1 MQDLAK
7 ITRLGVRTHG
17 RISVTETIDTPP
29 SQIIISVA
37 YKTAPTAQYPAEA
50 RDTTRIRVLL
60 GARYPFQEPAV
71 EILDPIYN
79 PNVYPSGRVCLGNK
93 WIATEGLDLLIL
105 RVAKILTFDPETVN
119 DSNPA
124 NMEAAM
130 WYKVMVERHP
140 EAFPT
145 EKVDLAPEVA
155 AKTVRWNEV

>member
-7 ITRLGVRTHG
+7 ITRLGIRTRG
-17 RISVTETIDTPP
+17 RIAVTETVDTPP
-29 SQIIISVA
+29 SQIVISLA
-37 YKTAPTAQYPAEA
+37 YKTAPTPQYPAEA
-50 RDTTRIRVLL
+50 RDITRIRVLL

-93 WIATEGLDLLIL
+93 WLATEGLDLVIL

-119 DSNPA
+119 DRNPA

-145 EKVDLAPEVA
+145 EKVDLA
-155 AKTVRWNEV
+155 

>member
-1 MQDLAK
+1 MC
-7 ITRLGVRTHG
+7 
-17 RISVTETIDTPP
+17 ETVDTPP
-29 SQIIISVA
+29 SQIVISIG
-37 YKTAPTAQYPAEA
+37 YKTAPTAIYPAEV
-50 RDTTRIRVLL
+50 RDATRIRVLL

-93 WIATEGLDLLIL
+93 WLATEGLDLVVL

-119 DSNPA
+119 DRNPA

-145 EKVDLAPEVA
+145 EKVDLAPEGA
-155 AKTVRWNEV
+155 AKTVRWNEM